1 MLHGPLAAESQS
13 PAVETFLLGQIP
25 YLRCL
30 EFQQHLLREVAQR
43 DDGQIVVLMCEHPEV
58 ITIGRGGR
66 PSQVAGGSRLLR
78 SRQIDMH
85 WTNRGGGC
93 LVHCPGQLAIYPI
106 VPLRWHDFS
115 LGEYLQRFQAA
126 LAETLTELGVQ
137 VQPQTGKYGV
147 WGRTGQ
153 IAALGVAVR
162 DWVTWHGAYLNVS
175 PAMGLF
181 RLVQSDPGPNPDG
194 QHCCRAVRGRADGY
208 GSSGARWPPHRGF
221 WLRPISSLHGS
232 PVAEVA
238 NGMNNPHLQAGLLH
252 YGAFLRTICS
262 SINPLLN

>member
-1 MLHGPLAAESQS
+1 MPYGPLSAESQS

-30 EFQQHLLREVAQR
+30 EFQQRLLDQVSNRA
-43 DDGQIVVLMCEHPEV
+43 DGQIVVLMCEHPPV

-66 PSQVAGGSRLLR
+66 PSQVASGNRLLR
-78 SRQIDMH
+78 SGQIETH

-106 VPLRWHDFS
+106 LPLCWHDFS
-115 LGEYLQRFQAA
+115 LGEYLERFQAA

-137 VQPQTGKYGV
+137 VQPQPGRYGV

-162 DWVTWHGAYLNVS
+162 NWVTWHGAYLNVS
-175 PAMGLF
+175 PALGLF
-181 RLVQSDPGPNPDG
+181 RLVESDPLSHMPMGSIAAERCG
-194 QHCCRAVRGRADGY
+194 VVRMATVRAVLVRRLTEAFGCDRYHLYTGH
-208 GSSGARWPPHRGF
+208 P
-221 WLRPISSLHGS
+221 WLKSQ
-232 PVAEVA
+232 AE
-238 NGMNNPHLQAGLLH
+238 
-252 YGAFLRTICS
+252 
-262 SINPLLN
+262 